1 MFLPAGIY
9 DVLDGELEALG
20 FSSEC
25 VGGGKIEHN
34 PAGKVIVVF
43 GASQVR
49 TVRYENTFQYFLS
62 ESYYSASIYK
72 CSTVAI

>member
-43 GASQVR
+43 GASQVL
-49 TVRYENTFQYFLS
+49 TVRY
-62 ESYYSASIYK
+62 
-72 CSTVAI
+72 